1 MSEDAIEIKEGRT
14 YSFQGITFRLKR
26 DAYGAAILYSDN
38 PRVQFGSTDVRARYQ
53 SEGARSVV
61 IIRLDKPGAEQQRRD
76 DADPLGP
83 TWKTG

>member
-1 MSEDAIEIKEGRT
+1 MNEVAIKINEGRT

-26 DAYGAAILYSDN
+26 DPYGAAILYSDD
-38 PRVQFGSTDVRARYQ
+38 PRVQFGSI
-53 SEGARSVV
+53 SERGRSDPDTIRSAV
-61 IIRLDKPGAEQQRRD
+61 IMRLEVAGQEQQRRD